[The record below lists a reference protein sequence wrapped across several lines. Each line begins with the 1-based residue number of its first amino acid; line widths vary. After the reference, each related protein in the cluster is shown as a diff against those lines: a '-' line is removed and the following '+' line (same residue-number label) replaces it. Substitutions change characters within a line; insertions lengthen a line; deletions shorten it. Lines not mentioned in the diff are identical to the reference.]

1 MKKTAN
7 IAIENKNEAS
17 GSCLA
22 CERVGLPVFLLR
34 QAVIKTKFN
43 KIEQVNPTYQE
54 LANYTKTLDFKHRMP
69 DEELEYYDY
78 VLRTLR
84 NGYVYVMQQQGENIE
99 SRILHVYE
107 CIDGALRLKNFLE
120 LTNTEPR
127 PISKAC
133 KNACHNIPASFINL
147 NNRDFTQ
154 AWVAYSSQPWP
165 KKTLDDYLKE
175 QDSQV
180 LSRFTKI
187 DIQNL
192 KDSPS
197 DATGKRAVPFK
208 DIFGYSHEHDDNNKS
223 KVLEFRFGDQGLDNF
238 KSAHPFISLKKQR
251 QKFANYAN
259 ILYLRCGPISCGV
272 VLEDT
277 LGIAEEL
284 NSQRVSELHIFCSDA
299 PKQAEPLLPFNGD
312 ETKAYQQRGEQMYN
326 RVNPRLK
333 NLFKYY
339 QPDMFKKRTIL
350 QLIENYRTSIED
362 AYDTEIARL
371 QEHYEYLK
379 DINAAYDSGDDFLRK
394 VENEIKDTESEKA
407 KKIEKIN
414 QHINHGEVKKF
425 KNELETE
432 FKEITRYYE
441 EWSQDYF
448 TYVRWLFGDT
458 KFVSQYSKIK
468 PTSFNQNHFWQREF
482 DFSNDTSSLIHI
494 KEIIQILI
502 DSTHAEVRLDED
514 NALWDELLSNPASIF
529 YVIEHKN
536 NQGIDLDALAFID
549 LDTDTLVKWRDII
562 DKSTGFA
569 SAYNTHQEQKNQNKQ
584 TDKEKELQKEKER
597 VELDIEKKQQEINA
611 KQEELNKNRQHNPQE
626 HSKLQKIRDQKIKE
640 LNQLKSFL
648 ASIDRKL
655 AEMANTPSA
664 VTHVDKNRYLHQ
676 LALKKY
682 TVLKTNKQH
691 QPIKPRLKMLD
702 TLSYLGDLGGHPVE
716 FSMQVRQDKIR
727 QVYALLTQLQGSFSR
742 ENSLTSQEIAFLAK
756 FDVTDPKYDVGSKKP
771 TTQKLK
777 FTLCFPDEASKSLV
791 VNFLKNKQI
800 LNPNDFKNFLTSNM
814 ADYVTLINRTTVL
827 QDKIDKV
834 NQQKSSND
842 EAINESNEKKRE
854 DKIKEREI
862 NRETEAMNQREME
875 KAKIDEKLSTH
886 EQVKTTRQSAKAA
899 KLSYGANAIS
909 GVVTLLN
916 IYDNLKEWNTVKEG
930 ESQAKKMR
938 QLAIDLG
945 SLALLSVDSVAI
957 YRDIKLKMQLV
968 KAMRSRVAT
977 TLVPEIEAKLTL
989 NTLISK
995 TVAKAFAAITLFD
1008 ALGELKS
1015 ALGMWDM
1022 EDKKYFMARVGGAVL
1037 LGASAIFLLA
1047 SSGFVIVFGVIFS
1060 LVGLYLIALSKE
1072 YDNFTPIDH
1081 WLNRCYFGVHKEF
1094 AYLGYDAYH
1103 EEQEAFVGFGHSVND
1118 YLVALSGIETFI
1130 IFKKPSSFSGMK
1142 LYHRHLYFYLTYP
1155 NCAAITQ
1162 KPLQVSVKLFGKNG
1176 QSDEDMI
1183 ESRFNILSTG
1193 VNHNAGEAQPPI
1205 HLNEDKAKETLKI
1218 TEYVTTDKN
1227 YFINRY
1233 ETKTFKTLTQGK
1245 AVWQS
1250 NFTDIEKI
1258 EVKQTD
1264 SNQPGSDLTLIT
1276 WVAGTFAYDLIN
1288 NYQINISPNGQ
1299 DDGEIPLIINRISNQ
1314 FHEE

>member
-1 MKKTAN
+1 M
-7 IAIENKNEAS
+7 
-17 GSCLA
+17 
-22 CERVGLPVFLLR
+22 R

-43 KIEQVNPTYQE
+43 KIKEVNRTYQE
-54 LANYTKTLDFKHRMP
+54 LADYTKTLDFKHRMP
-69 DEELEYYDY
+69 DEALEYYDY
-78 VLRTLR
+78 VFRTLR
-84 NGYVYVMQQQGENIE
+84 NGYVYVMQQQGDDIE
-99 SRILHVYE
+99 SRIIDAYE
-107 CIDGALRLKNFLE
+107 FIDGALRLKDAHE
-120 LTNTEPR
+120 LPHTQPR
-127 PISKAC
+127 PLSKAC
-133 KNACHNIPASFINL
+133 KEACHSIPASFIHL
-147 NNRDFTQ
+147 DDKRFTQ

-187 DIQNL
+187 DIQKL

-197 DATGKRAVPFK
+197 EATGNRAVPFK
-208 DIFGYSHEHDDNNKS
+208 DIFGYSHEHDDNDKS
-223 KVLEFRFGDQGLDNF
+223 KVLEFRFGEQGLENF
-238 KSAHPFISLKKQR
+238 KSAHPFKSFAE
-251 QKFANYAN
+251 QKHRFASHVNR
-259 ILYLRCGPISCGV
+259 LYQGDRAISCGV

-277 LGIAEEL
+277 FGIAEEL
-284 NSQRVSELHIFCSDA
+284 NSQRVSQLHIFCSDA
-299 PKQAEPLLPFNGD
+299 PKQAKPLSSFDGD
-312 ETKAYQQRGEQMYN
+312 EAKVYQQRGEQMYN
-326 RVNPRLK
+326 RINPRLK
-333 NLFKYY
+333 RLFNYY

-350 QLIENYRTSIED
+350 QFIENYRTSIEE

-371 QEHYEYLK
+371 QEHYDYLK
-379 DINAAYDSGDDFLRK
+379 DIDAAYDSGDEFLRK
-394 VENEIKDTESEKA
+394 VEYKIKDTESEKA

-414 QHINHGEVKKF
+414 QQINQGEVKKF
-425 KNELETE
+425 KEELETE
-432 FKEITRYYE
+432 FKEITRYYQ

-448 TYVRWLFGDT
+448 TYVRWLFGEA
-458 KFVSQYSKIK
+458 KFISQYSKIK
-468 PTSFNQNHFWQREF
+468 PSSFNQTHFWQKEF
-482 DFSNDTSSLIHI
+482 DFSNDTSALIHI

-536 NQGIDLDALAFID
+536 NPGIDLDALAFID
-549 LDTDTLVKWRDII
+549 LDSDTPVKWRDII

-569 SAYNTHQEQKNQNKQ
+569 SAYNTHQAQKTQNTP
-584 TDKEKELQKEKER
+584 TDKEKELQKAKAR

-611 KQEELNKNRQHNPQE
+611 KQEELNKNRQYNPQE
-626 HSKLQKIRDQKIKE
+626 HSRLQKIRDQKIKE
-640 LNQLKSFL
+640 LKQLKAFL

-655 AEMANTPSA
+655 AEMANSPSA

-691 QPIKPRLKMLD
+691 QPIKPRLKLLD
-702 TLSYLGDLGGHPVE
+702 TLAYLGDLGGYPVE
-716 FSMQVRQDKIR
+716 FAMQVRQDKIR
-727 QVYALLTQLQGSFSR
+727 QIYALLTQLQGSFFR
-742 ENSLTSQEIAFLAK
+742 ENSLTSQEVAFLEK

-771 TTQKLK
+771 TTKKLK
-777 FTLCFPDEASKSLV
+777 FTLCFPDEASKALV
-791 VNFLKNKQI
+791 VNFLKNKEI

-814 ADYVTLINRTTVL
+814 ADYVTLVNRTTVL

-854 DKIKEREI
+854 DKIKQREI

-886 EQVKTTRQSAKAA
+886 EQVKITRQNAKAA

-909 GVVTLLN
+909 GVISMLN
-916 IYDNLKEWNTVKEG
+916 IYDNLKEWDTVKEG

-945 SLALLSVDSVAI
+945 SLALLSVDSVAL

-977 TLVPEIEAKLTL
+977 TLIPEIEAKLTL

-995 TVAKAFAAITLFD
+995 TVAKAFATITIFE

-1015 ALGMWDM
+1015 ALGMWNM

-1047 SSGFVIVFGVIFS
+1047 SSGFVIGFGVIFS

-1072 YDNFTPIDH
+1072 YDNFTLIDH
-1081 WLNRCYFGVHKEF
+1081 WLNRCYFGVQKEF

-1103 EEQEAFVGFGHSVND
+1103 EEQKTFVGFGHSVND
-1118 YLVALSGIETFI
+1118 YLVAVSGIETFI

-1155 NCAAITQ
+1155 NCAAIAQ
-1162 KPLQVSVKLFGKNG
+1162 KPLQASVKLVGKNG
-1176 QSDEDMI
+1176 QSYEDMI
-1183 ESRFNILSTG
+1183 ESRFNISLTG
-1193 VNHNAGEAQPPI
+1193 VNHDSGEAHSPI

-1258 EVKQTD
+1258 EVKEPD
-1264 SNQPGSDLTLIT
+1264 PNQPESHLTVIT

-1288 NYQINISPNGQ
+1288 NYQINISPNAQ
-1299 DDGEIPLIINRISNQ
+1299 DDDEIPLIINRSSNQ